1 MAAVKGIFGA
11 PLCLDV
17 SKDTALLAAGYEDD
31 TFLLYSMQYGH
42 NYGLSLVPLCR
53 GQGHKSFVSQIKFDN
68 YLMEYLNNAR
78 AKREEEVKAAEKEEQ
93 KQVNLDAIKA
103 EGSSTGVNPSQMI
116 GRKISNT
123 QSS

>member
-17 SKDTALLAAGYEDD
+17 GKDTALLAAGSEDD
-31 TFLLYSMQYGH
+31 TFLLYSMQYGY

-68 YLMEYLNNAR
+68 YLMEYLNNAK
-78 AKREEEVKAAEKEEQ
+78 AKREEEYKAAE
-93 KQVNLDAIKA
+93 
-103 EGSSTGVNPSQMI
+103 
-116 GRKISNT
+116 
-123 QSS
+123 